1 MQLEHLLNGLT
12 PEIYQRLCQCVETGK
27 WLDGTALTEH
37 QRGQCMQAI
46 MVYQAKIST
55 SAEHMTVGSDGGIV
69 HKSKSELR
77 QELRQDLGREQAIGR
92 FKQDDL

>member
-12 PEIYQRLCQCVETGK
+12 PEIYQRLCHCVETGK
-27 WLDGTALTEH
+27 WLDGSALSDH

-46 MVYQAKIST
+46 MVYQAKIEGSN
-55 SAEHMTVGSDGGIV
+55 EHMTIGDNGDIV

-77 QELRQDLGREQAIGR
+77 KELRQNKETSIER
-92 FKQDDL
+92 FKQDDI